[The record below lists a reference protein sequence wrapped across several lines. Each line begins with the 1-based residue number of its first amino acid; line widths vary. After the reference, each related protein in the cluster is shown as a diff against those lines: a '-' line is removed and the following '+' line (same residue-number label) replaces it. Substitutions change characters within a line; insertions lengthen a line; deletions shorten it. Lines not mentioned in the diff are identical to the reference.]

1 MSTITIAS
9 LTDYAD
15 ELAVVAADALA
26 DTVGGTI
33 ERAGLTAG
41 LPAFDCEQ
49 VTVAVISLG
58 DAQQSTLSTLG
69 AGRRHMSGAINLI
82 GFRITVLRDCVS
94 TIDESGDF
102 PAVDEMRADAEK
114 VHQDVWAI
122 WTRIRRLMMSGS
134 LFGGRCSKL
143 FFDGARATAT
153 EGGMAGWEIDFR
165 ANIPGFA
172 NDGGT

>member
-1 MSTITIAS
+1 MSTITVES
-9 LTDYAD
+9 LTTYAD
-15 ELAVVAADALA
+15 ELATTAAAALA
-26 DTVGGTI
+26 DTVGGEI

-69 AGRRHMSGAINLI
+69 AGRRHMSGAVNLI
-82 GFRITVLRDCVS
+82 GFRITVLRDCIA
-94 TIDESGDF
+94 TIEEDGDL
-102 PAVDEMRADAEK
+102 PTVAEMRNDAIK

-122 WTRIRRLMMSGS
+122 WTRIRRQMMAGE

-172 NDGGT
+172 NDAP

>member
-1 MSTITIAS
+1 MSTITVES
-9 LTDYAD
+9 LTAYAD
-15 ELAVVAADALA
+15 ELAAAAAAALT
-26 DTVGGTI
+26 DTVGGAI

-69 AGRRHMSGAINLI
+69 AGRRHMSGAVNLI
-82 GFRITVLRDCVS
+82 GFRITVVRDCIA
-94 TIDESGDF
+94 TINERGEF
-102 PAVDEMRADAEK
+102 PTIEEMRSDAER

-122 WTRIRRLMMSGS
+122 WTRIRRLMMAGE

-172 NDGGT
+172 NDGN